1 MVVTMFPVEQRRGGG
16 MEHGKG
22 VPAPAFFVVHP
33 MTAFDFA
40 ILFGPPRLAIAETN
54 ASLLDREGKG
64 QGKFRASV
72 TLECAHGERERLADG
87 GEELQAGPVI
97 LAGGE
102 PKNPIPRAV
111 IEGGVL
117 EACVARDLDL
127 LDIDL
132 DTVTGALLAVTRQ
145 LAGAALGRRRTGG
158 EPRAWQMRR
167 MVAAATRIQCT
178 RSSQIRVRTAPNWR
192 SRQACSINATVESAM
207 RRARIGG

>member
-16 MEHGKG
+16 MERGKG

-54 ASLLDREGKG
+54 ASRLDREGKG
-64 QGKFRASV
+64 QGKFRAIV
-72 TLECAHGERERLADG
+72 NVECAHGERERLADG

-145 LAGAALGRRRTGG
+145 LAGAALGGAPDRGRAEILANATNGRGSHADPVHSLQPD
-158 EPRAWQMRR
+158 PRADRAELE
-167 MVAAATRIQCT
+167 VAAGVLNQRD
-178 RSSQIRVRTAPNWR
+178 
-192 SRQACSINATVESAM
+192 
-207 RRARIGG
+207 G